1 MEGNRPRYT
10 NFTISRTRDDV
21 LYPRLM
27 AFFPRRPPNH
37 PQKNRVQL
45 RALLYEPDLCSLF
58 SLEPSSSLPQVWT
71 SRSKGSDDGLL

>member
-1 MEGNRPRYT
+1 
-10 NFTISRTRDDV
+10 
-21 LYPRLM
+21 M